1 MGNLVAVIGRPNVG
15 KSTLFNRLTQ
25 TRQAIVDDES
35 GVTRDRHYGRVD
47 WNGREF
53 SIVDTGGLVAGSED
67 VFEKEIARQV
77 HIAIEE
83 ADILLFVVDVTV
95 GITDLDQEV
104 AQIVR
109 RSEKPV
115 IVAVN
120 KVDNAQLQYEATEF
134 YALGVEE
141 YYNISSINGSGTG
154 DLLDKIVSSLNPDKD
169 DEEDSLPRLSIVGRP
184 NVGKSSIT
192 NAFLDDER
200 NIVTDISGTTRDSI
214 ETEFNKFGFQFKLID
229 TAGLRKRN
237 RVDEDIEF
245 YSTMRSI
252 RAIEMS
258 DVCLLVIDAE
268 RGVEAQELNILR
280 VILKNS
286 KGLVVLVNKWDLVEK
301 DTNTVKNYT
310 EEIKRRFA
318 PFTDFPVI
326 FTSAVTKQRIL
337 KALEEAIRVYHNKST
352 RISTSKLNNI
362 MLEHIEAV
370 PPPSYKGKY
379 IRIKYVTQLPSRKM
393 AFAFYCN
400 LPQYIKD
407 SYKRFLENKLREH
420 FDLEGVPFEVY
431 FRKK

>member
-1 MGNLVAVIGRPNVG
+1 MGNLVAIIGRPNVG

-25 TRQAIVDDES
+25 TRQAIVNEES
-35 GVTRDRHYGRVD
+35 GVTRDRHYGKAE

-53 SIVDTGGLVAGSED
+53 SVVDTGGLISGSDD

-83 ADILLFVVDVTV
+83 SDLLIFVVDVLN

-104 AQIVR
+104 AKIVR
-109 RSEKPV
+109 KCNKPYLL
-115 IVAVN
+115 AVN
-120 KVDNAQLQYEATEF
+120 KVDNNELQFAATEF
-134 YALGVEE
+134 YSLGVEQ

-154 DLLDKIVSSLNPDKD
+154 ELLDALVEKLNPEEEI
-169 DEEDSLPRLSIVGRP
+169 EEDEIPRLAIVGRP

-192 NAFLDDER
+192 NAFLDDNR

-214 ETEFNKFGFQFKLID
+214 ETNFNKFGFDFKLID

-237 RVDEDIEF
+237 RVDDDVEF
-245 YSTMRSI
+245 YSTMRTI

-258 DVCLLVIDAE
+258 DVCLMVVDAE

-280 VILKNS
+280 VVLKNA
-286 KGLVVLVNKWDLVEK
+286 KGLVVLVNKWDLIEK
-301 DTNTVKNYT
+301 ETNTAKEF
-310 EEIKRRFA
+310 EEKIKKRFA

-326 FTSAVTKQRIL
+326 FTSALTKQRIL
-337 KALEEAIRVYHNKST
+337 KALEEGIRVYHNKSH
-352 RISTSKLNNI
+352 RISTSKLNSL
-362 MLEHIEAV
+362 MLEYIEET

-379 IRIKYVTQLPSRKM
+379 IKIKYVTQLPSKKM

-407 SYKRFLENKLREH
+407 SYKRFLENKLREN
-420 FDLEGVPFEVY
+420 FDLEGVPFEIY

>member
-1 MGNLVAVIGRPNVG
+1 MGNLVAIIGRPNVG

-25 TRQAIVDDES
+25 TRQAIVNEES
-35 GVTRDRHYGRVD
+35 GVTRDRHYGKCE

-53 SIVDTGGLVAGSED
+53 SVVDTGGLISGSED
-67 VFEKEIARQV
+67 IFEKEIARQV

-83 ADILLFVVDVTV
+83 SDLLIFVVDVMNGV
-95 GITDLDQEV
+95 TDLDQEV
-104 AQIVR
+104 ARIVR
-109 RSEKPV
+109 KTKKPFLLV
-115 IVAVN
+115 VN
-120 KVDNAQLQYEATEF
+120 KVDNHELFYSSSEF
-134 YALGVEE
+134 YSLGFEQM
-141 YYNISSINGSGTG
+141 YCISSINGSGTG
-154 DLLDKIVSSLNPDKD
+154 ELLDAVVESLNPEKD
-169 DEEDSLPRLSIVGRP
+169 REEDELPRLSIVGRP

-214 ETEFNKFGFQFKLID
+214 ESKFNKFGFEFKLVD

-237 RVDEDIEF
+237 RVDDDVEF

-268 RGVEAQELNILR
+268 RGVEQQELNILR

-286 KGLVVLVNKWDLVEK
+286 KGLVVLVNKWDKVEK
-301 DTNTVKNYT
+301 ETNTVKEIT
-310 EEIKRRFA
+310 EEIKKRFA

-326 FTSAVTKQRIL
+326 FTSAITKQRIL

-352 RISTSKLNNI
+352 RISTSKLNSV
-362 MLEHIEAV
+362 MLDCIEAYS
-370 PPPSYKGKY
+370 PPSYKGKY
-379 IRIKYVTQLPSRKM
+379 IKIKYVTQLPSRKM

-407 SYKRFLENKLREH
+407 PYKRYLENKLREY
-420 FDLEGVPFEVY
+420 FDLEGVPFEIY